1 MGSRCT
7 RCWSPVS
14 WFTLVAREEEGPQ
27 EDRRTG
33 GEGKDGEEREV
44 ARSREKGVASEGV
57 ITAQDNT
64 W

>member
-1 MGSRCT
+1 MHSLL
-7 RCWSPVS
+7 VS
-14 WFTLVAREEEGPQ
+14 CKLVYSCGAGGGGGGGAQ

-44 ARSREKGVASEGV
+44 GRSRGKGVASKGV

>member
-1 MGSRCT
+1 MHSL
-7 RCWSPVS
+7 VS
-14 WFTLVAREEEGPQ
+14 CKLGLLLWRGRRREGPQ

-33 GEGKDGEEREV
+33 GEGKEGEEREV
-44 ARSREKGVASEGV
+44 GRSREKGVASKGV